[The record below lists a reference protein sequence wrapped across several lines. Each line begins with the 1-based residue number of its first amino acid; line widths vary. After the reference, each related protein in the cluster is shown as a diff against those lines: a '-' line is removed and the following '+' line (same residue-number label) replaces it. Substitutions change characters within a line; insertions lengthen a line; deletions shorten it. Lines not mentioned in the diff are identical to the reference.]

1 MEIKVEEI
9 KALEPIKFNYE
20 EIKGQLA
27 EQLKR
32 YNNVVYSEETIGLA
46 KTDRATLNK
55 VKKAIN
61 DEKIRIKNLLLE
73 DYTVNF
79 EPKCKELMEMIEN
92 VSNKIDNQVK
102 GFEEKAKNEKL
113 QEIMKY
119 WIDNVGEF
127 NDLIDFDL
135 VFNQS
140 WLNVTYS
147 MNKVETDINHIF
159 EKTKMDLSTLDATV
173 TNPTI
178 RKQVKDYYF
187 KNINSPSILSMAIQE
202 SKRIEESNQKLDALD
217 NSQEVTESEQNITNS
232 SQNLTQSI
240 ENVTKNEDLR
250 QLDFRVW
257 VTVEQMAKL
266 KAFLKNNNIKFGRV
280 E

>member
-27 EQLKR
+27 EQLKK
-32 YNNVVYSEETIGLA
+32 YDNVVYTEETISLA

-55 VKKAIN
+55 VKNAIN
-61 DEKIRIKNLLLE
+61 DEKKRIKNFLLE
-73 DYTVNF
+73 DYTANF
-79 EPKCKELMEMIEN
+79 EPKCKELMEMIEK
-92 VSNKIDNQVK
+92 VSDKIDVQVK

-127 NDLIDFDL
+127 NDLIDFDI

-147 MNKVETDINHIF
+147 MSKVQTDINHIF

-173 TNPTI
+173 TDPTI
-178 RKQVKDYYF
+178 NKQVKDYYF

-202 SKRIEESNQKLDALD
+202 SKRIEESNQKLDALE
-217 NSQEVTESEQNITNS
+217 NSQEITKSEENVTNS
-232 SQNLTQSI
+232 SPNLT
-240 ENVTKNEDLR
+240 ENEENITKSEELR

-266 KAFLKNNNIKFGRV
+266 KAFLKDNNIKFGRV